1 MNDLGF
7 DIDET
12 NLDTQSRGVGVDA
25 ARSIL
30 LACFTRLVDQALNWH
45 RRDAEARAWREAYH
59 IRIKQQPDE
68 EFHDWFGRSWQEM
81 LSAPTDAP
89 VVPEVAQSGIRITT
103 GGGKS
108 EAFRQAIATRYI
120 PEAKQLQLP
129 HRVLVAVPTHKLAD
143 EARTKMPPGV
153 TVAIWQGLKATRL
166 GTNEPMCLNHA
177 AVDAA
182 LALGADV
189 ETTACRRGQRGGPPI
204 VCPFYEGDGQC
215 HYQAQ
220 KAEAFAADVLFV
232 AHEGLF
238 KLPPGVCNG
247 FGLVIIDEGFW
258 QKGLSGARED
268 DRPRLAIGGLCE
280 EFKDFPVR
288 TKDFRR
294 NSQHE
299 RGKARREAPKQE
311 AKRRVSKREAICRR
325 KALKRGEKARQ
336 YGREALRRKRKG
348 RPKPKRARV
357 ASEPLTQELRE
368 MTERLQAACAASPD
382 GYVQRAALEAAGL
395 GSGNAYRWARAM
407 EWLRTVDHGLKPDA
421 TPQRRDDAV
430 KRFGFLAQIKQ
441 RVEMWHAVGELLNGT
456 EAATGQ
462 LRIETVTTKEGS
474 IRWLYISGRRRI
486 DKRLMRLPIVYADA
500 TLPLEL
506 TRYYLPQLE
515 LKLDLVITEPHGRL
529 IQAIGHPVGKSSL
542 VPKEPGERR
551 GKRSG
556 AWTETPEQAEARVT
570 RKRGNLV
577 EVSRHLTQG
586 RRGLVIVYKDIE
598 KDFEGIEGVETGHF
612 GAVEGIDRWGE
623 VKAAVI
629 IGRPMPKA
637 QDVERMAAAITGRPV
652 EAVSERCEREVC
664 GTAIKCRSY
673 TDLDAERVRAAVVEA
688 AIEQSRGRV
697 RAVNRTSAN
706 PVEVYLIL
714 HDVVVPGMPVDEVV
728 EFRALEPSAVDEMVC
743 RGLVPQWPSDAAK
756 LHPDLFTA
764 KRGSKPSREAAKK
777 AYQRA
782 QLTLVETPRGVKL
795 GTSLHKEYLIKR
807 CPQFGVRYRPR
818 GKGSAVRLV
827 CVDPIKVPD
836 IRARLEGALGK
847 LDLFELI
854 GPWPVAVR
862 DAPYPAQTASG

>member
-1 MNDLGF
+1 V
-7 DIDET
+7 I
-12 NLDTQSRGVGVDA
+12 A
-25 ARSIL
+25 A
-30 LACFTRLVDQALNWH
+30 
-45 RRDAEARAWREAYH
+45 
-59 IRIKQQPDE
+59 
-68 EFHDWFGRSWQEM
+68 
-81 LSAPTDAP
+81 
-89 VVPEVAQSGIRITT
+89 
-103 GGGKS
+103 
-108 EAFRQAIATRYI
+108 RYI
-120 PEAKQLQLP
+120 PEAKRLQLP
-129 HRVLVAVPTHKLAD
+129 NRVLIAVPTHRLAA
-143 EARTKMPPGV
+143 EARARMSADI
-153 TVAIWQGLKATRL
+153 TVAIWQGLKATKL
-166 GTNEPMCLNHA
+166 GTTEPMCNNHA

-204 VCPFYEGDGQC
+204 VCPFYEGEGQC

-238 KLPPGVCNG
+238 QLPPGVCDG
-247 FGLVIIDEGFW
+247 FGLVVIDESFW

-268 DRPRLAIGGLCE
+268 DRPRLAIAGLNE
-280 EFKDFPVR
+280 ELKDFPVR
-288 TKDFRR
+288 IRIVR
-294 NSQHE
+294 N
-299 RGKARREAPKQE
+299 G
-311 AKRRVSKREAICRR
+311 KRERVVSERR
-325 KALKRGEKARQ
+325 
-336 YGREALRRKRKG
+336 
-348 RPKPKRARV
+348 
-357 ASEPLTQELRE
+357 TQELRE
-368 MTERLQAACAASPD
+368 LTGQLQAALTTMPD
-382 GYVQRAALEAAGL
+382 GYVQRATLEAARIGH
-395 GSGNAYRWARAM
+395 ACRWARAM
-407 EWLRTVDHGLKPDA
+407 EWLRKVDHGVKPDA
-421 TPQRRDDAV
+421 TPEQRDEAV